1 LITIDCEKKSPW
13 SHFKSI
19 IILCLIETIVTIPLP
34 EYQELKYIL
43 KVQSKQIEALQADY
57 QQAKETAVQRI
68 TKTFNAK

>member
-1 LITIDCEKKSPW
+1 MNKKNPW
-13 SHFKSI
+13 SHFQSI
-19 IILCLIETIVTIPLP
+19 IILCLIETTVTIPLL